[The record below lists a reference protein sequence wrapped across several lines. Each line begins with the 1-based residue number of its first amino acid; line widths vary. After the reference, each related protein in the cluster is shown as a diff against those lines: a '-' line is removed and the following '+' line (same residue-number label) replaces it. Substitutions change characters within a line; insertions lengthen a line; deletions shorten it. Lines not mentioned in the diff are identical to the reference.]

1 MIVYDGDGERTL
13 IEAHNCATK
22 AVDFILKG
30 VNIDD
35 MIPDSVKA
43 QEDAELSDI
52 TLYADE
58 RVRVVNVRRDSR
70 IRFFFTPLPTLTVAN
85 NLRGRLARM
94 LSRAGRAPLCTRL
107 GVFGYIMRSL
117 VYPIWRFRVHYAPP
131 LCTRLGVL
139 GYIMRTLVYPI
150 GRFRVHYAPHCVPDW
165 AFSGTYAH
173 PCVPDWAFSGTLCA
187 PLCTRLGVFGYIMR
201 HLVYP
206 IWRFRVR
213 MRPHCVPDLAFSGTL
228 CATLCTRLGVFGYAY
243 TAKQIHKPL
252 VDIVVRRAFPHLT

>member
-1 MIVYDGDGERTL
+1 MIVYDDDGERTL

-70 IRFFFTPLPTLTVAN
+70 IRFFFTTPPDADRREQLKRA
-85 NLRGRLARM
+85 ARTDAFPCG
-94 LSRAGRAPLCTRL
+94 SPPLCTRF
-107 GVFGYIMRSL
+107 GVFGYVCAPLM
-117 VYPIWRFRVHYAPP
+117 YPIWRFRVHYAPP
-131 LCTRLGVL
+131 
-139 GYIMRTLVYPI
+139 
-150 GRFRVHYAPHCVPDW
+150 CVPDW
-165 AFSGTYAH
+165 
-173 PCVPDWAFSGTLCA
+173 
-187 PLCTRLGVFGYIMR
+187 
-201 HLVYP
+201 
-206 IWRFRVR
+206 
-213 MRPHCVPDLAFSGTL
+213 AFSGTL

-243 TAKQIHKPL
+243 TAKQIHEPL
-252 VDIVVRRAFPHLT
+252 VDIVVRRAFLLFDSDIDSIPFLSTSVGKYE

>member
-107 GVFGYIMRSL
+107 GVFGY
-117 VYPIWRFRVHYAPP
+117 
-131 LCTRLGVL
+131 
-139 GYIMRTLVYPI
+139 
-150 GRFRVHYAPHCVPDW
+150 
-165 AFSGTYAH
+165 
-173 PCVPDWAFSGTLCA
+173 
-187 PLCTRLGVFGYIMR
+187 
-201 HLVYP
+201 
-206 IWRFRVR
+206 
-213 MRPHCVPDLAFSGTL
+213 
-228 CATLCTRLGVFGYAY
+228 AY
-243 TAKQIHKPL
+243 TAKQIHEPL
-252 VDIVVRRAFPHLT
+252 VDTVVRRAFLLFDSDKGEYRFHSISFHLGWQI